1 MVSGLCKETMRRERW
16 NVRQFIGR
24 TGFVRVVDY
33 GSGGWGH
40 INFDDLRGNI
50 RCQSKFSIKRLIN
63 SPCNEQVKKNS
74 SFIAQFNTYIV
85 KQTLQDEHI
94 WDKSG
99 LY

>member
-1 MVSGLCKETMRRERW
+1 MKETECFKPRSKEYDIEWLNTLFYVSGLCKETMRRERW

-50 RCQSKFSIKRLIN
+50 RCQSKFPIKPL
-63 SPCNEQVKKNS
+63 
-74 SFIAQFNTYIV
+74 TM
-85 KQTLQDEHI
+85 
-94 WDKSG
+94 
-99 LY
+99 

>member
-1 MVSGLCKETMRRERW
+1 MFSGLCKETMKRERW

-50 RCQSKFSIKRLIN
+50 RCQSKFSIKRLTRRAMN
-63 SPCNEQVKKNS
+63 RQKR
-74 SFIAQFNTYIV
+74 
-85 KQTLQDEHI
+85 TLH
-94 WDKSG
+94 S
-99 LY
+99 

>member
-50 RCQSKFSIKRLIN
+50 RCQSKFSIKRLTRRVMN
-63 SPCNEQVKKNS
+63 RQKR
-74 SFIAQFNTYIV
+74 
-85 KQTLQDEHI
+85 TLHS
-94 WDKSG
+94 KHNLTHTS
-99 LY
+99 

>member
-1 MVSGLCKETMRRERW
+1 MFSGLCKETMRRERW

-50 RCQSKFSIKRLIN
+50 RCQSKFSIKRLTRRA
-63 SPCNEQVKKNS
+63 NEQAKKNS

-85 KQTLQDEHI
+85 EQTLQDENI